1 MTVQSFDRSGG
12 TEQTPADP
20 TGLLYEAITARTAL
34 QDWTYASHAHSNV
47 HQIFWVTRG
56 GGRVV
61 LDGERRGFSTYT
73 LVFIPAGC
81 VHGFDFTAGTLGHMV
96 SIPTDLSAP
105 LPSGPCVEQMSA
117 LQDRQE
123 VTACFNAIR
132 DEYRANNLDRE
143 AALTAHA
150 SLLTIRIRRM
160 SERHVAH
167 APQPTAAEDLL
178 RRFSAL
184 VEERYKTQAPLKVYA
199 DALEI
204 SPTHLTRVCQ
214 STAGRSASDVVQERV
229 LLEARRLLARTDQRV
244 NDIASE
250 LGYADPAYFTR
261 MFASKTGQPPSAFR
275 KAARAGAIHL

>member
-1 MTVQSFDRSGG
+1 MTVQSFDRPGG
-12 TEQTPADP
+12 AGQTQNEA
-20 TGLLYEAITARTAL
+20 TGLLYESIAARTAM
-34 QDWTYASHAHSNV
+34 QDWTYASHAHSSM

-61 LDGERRGFSTYT
+61 LDGDRRGFSTYT

-96 SIPTDLSAP
+96 SIPTDLAAT
-105 LPSGPCVEQMSA
+105 LPATPCVEQMSA

-123 VTACFNAIR
+123 VTAGFNAIR
-132 DEYRANNLDRE
+132 DEYRSNNLDRDT
-143 AALTAHA
+143 ALLAHA
-150 SLLTIRIRRM
+150 SLLAIRVRRLA
-160 SERHVAH
+160 EKHVAH

-184 VEERYKTQAPLKVYA
+184 VEERYKTQAPLKTYA
-199 DALEI
+199 DALDI

-214 STAGRSASDVVQERV
+214 STSGRSASDVVQERV

-250 LGYADPAYFTR
+250 LGFADPAYFTR